1 MLSTRG
7 PCKSDIQ
14 VRAHKHIS
22 TRTHTDVIHCL
33 LSPLP
38 SAKPVVSR
46 SSLNVLS
53 VDSGL
58 NKRLL
63 VAPSVGGQI
72 TLFAEVTADPCP
84 SIQWMVNS
92 SAVSGGGN
100 YMIGN
105 PCSSSPAGTTVFN
118 FTLTITATAVTT
130 GTYSATLINRNG
142 STNVQEVFVTPP
154 GMLTVRR
161 YSQSS

>member
-1 MLSTRG
+1 MFLVLTVALT
-7 PCKSDIQ
+7 SDSWW
-14 VRAHKHIS
+14 H
-22 TRTHTDVIHCL
+22 
-33 LSPLP
+33 
-38 SAKPVVSR
+38 PV
-46 SSLNVLS
+46 L
-53 VDSGL
+53 
-58 NKRLL
+58 
-63 VAPSVGGQI
+63 GGQI

-84 SIQWMVNS
+84 TIQWMVNS

-105 PCSSSPAGTTVFN
+105 PCFSSPAGTTVFN

-130 GTYSATLINRNG
+130 GMYSATLTNRNG

-161 YSQSS
+161 YSQSSRLYDRYFFGLCSSSCYH